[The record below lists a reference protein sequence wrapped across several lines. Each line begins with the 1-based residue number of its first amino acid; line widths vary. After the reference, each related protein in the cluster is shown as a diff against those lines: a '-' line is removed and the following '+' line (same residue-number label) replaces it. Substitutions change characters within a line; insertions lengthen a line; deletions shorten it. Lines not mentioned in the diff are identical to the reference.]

1 MLWQD
6 DMTPA
11 EVKTDIIDADAHV
24 VESEQVWDYLDAGEQ
39 KYRPTLVTSAEDPK
53 RQFWLLDGE
62 NLGPKFPSPD
72 EAQSAEHFRK
82 FGRDVATP
90 VQARELSDVE
100 RRLRHMDDL
109 GIDVQVLYNSLWITP
124 LTSRPDAEIAL
135 CWSWNRWLADVWR
148 QGQNRLRWTCVVP
161 ALTPCEA
168 IPQIRFAKEHGAV
181 GICMRPFE
189 RERLATD
196 PFYYPI
202 YDEAQRL
209 DIPITVHL
217 ANGNPELFKL
227 MTNEAGGGFSTFRV
241 PTVTACYALI
251 MSEIPRVFPRLRW
264 GFIEVSSQWVPWVI
278 HEAVRRSLGSA
289 HAVSRDCLREY
300 NIYVSTQSDDDFAYV
315 ISYSGEDNLVIGTD
329 YGHGDTSS
337 ELNAIERFRAI
348 EGLGETVKRKILS
361 DNPRRFYG
369 IEPSM
374 SRKG

>member
-1 MLWQD
+1 MRF
-6 DMTPA
+6 
-11 EVKTDIIDADAHV
+11 EVIDADAHV
-24 VESEQVWDYLDAGEQ
+24 VESEHVWNYLDAADR
-39 KYRPTLVTSAEDPK
+39 KYRPTLVNSTEDPK
-53 RQFWLLDGE
+53 KQFWVLDGE

-72 EAQSAEHFRK
+72 DKQSVEHLKK
-82 FGRDVATP
+82 FGREVGTP
-90 VQARELSDVE
+90 IEAREVSDVK
-100 RRLRHMDDL
+100 RRLAHMDQL

-148 QGQNRLRWTCVVP
+148 RGEGRLRWTCVVP
-161 ALTPCEA
+161 ALSPGEA
-168 IPQIRFAKEHGAV
+168 LPQIGFAKAHGAV
-181 GICMRPFE
+181 GVCMRPFE
-189 RERLATD
+189 RDRLVTD

-202 YDEAQRL
+202 YDEAERL
-209 DIPITVHL
+209 DMPITVHL
-217 ANGNPELFKL
+217 ANGNPGLFKL
-227 MTNEAGGGFSTFRV
+227 MTNEAGGGFSTFRI

-251 MSEIPRVFPRLRW
+251 MSEIPRVFPKLRW

-289 HAVSRDCLREY
+289 RPVTTDCLREY

-337 ELNAIERFRAI
+337 ELNAIARFQAMQ
-348 EGLGETVKRKILS
+348 GLSGAVKRKILS

-369 IEPSM
+369 I
-374 SRKG
+374 